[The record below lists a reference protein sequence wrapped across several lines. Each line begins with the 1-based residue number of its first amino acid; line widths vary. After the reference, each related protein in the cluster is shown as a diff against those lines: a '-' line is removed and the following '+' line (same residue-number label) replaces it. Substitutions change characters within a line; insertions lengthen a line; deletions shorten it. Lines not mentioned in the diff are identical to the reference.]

1 MRISRDKMFMD
12 ICETVAKR
20 STCVRGNVGA
30 VIVQEGRIVSMGYN
44 GAPPG
49 LPHCEDV
56 GCSGGVPQ
64 WSDEVS
70 RISRMQPTLTTFP
83 DGCQRATH
91 AEVNAVAFAARHGT
105 PCDDAVMYCTH
116 ATCAR
121 CAAIVVAA
129 GIHALVYCIPYRLT
143 DGLELLDQANV
154 MVRQYHE

>member
-56 GCSGGVPQ
+56 GCSGAVRTPIHGEQ
-64 WSDEVS
+64 G
-70 RISRMQPTLTTFP
+70 RP
-83 DGCQRATH
+83 DGGGKMTYPQGCTRATH

-129 GIHALVYCIPYRLT
+129 GVRKFTYCIPYRLT
-143 DGLELLDQANV
+143 DGLHLLGAANIEV
-154 MVRQYHE
+154 TQYHE